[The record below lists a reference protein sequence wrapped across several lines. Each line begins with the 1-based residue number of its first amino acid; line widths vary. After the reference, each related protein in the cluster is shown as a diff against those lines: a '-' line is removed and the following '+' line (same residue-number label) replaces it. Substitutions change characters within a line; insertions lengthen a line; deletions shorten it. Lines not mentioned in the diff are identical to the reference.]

1 MYYIKENKLLLDH
14 FFYFSSDLMCVIGT
28 DGFCKHVN
36 PSFIK
41 LLGLNQETILKASFY
56 TFIHPDDREVSY
68 QRINSYVEGDM
79 YADNFENRFITNSGE
94 IKWLSWKL
102 ISFIEEGLIY
112 GIAHDITESKK
123 IKSEMDDHR
132 NKLLQIIDL
141 VPHPIFL
148 KDKIGKYTLVN
159 QAQANLFFTSKNDLL
174 GKDDSHFIKNPEELA
189 SILESDHIVLTEKKS
204 IALPEQIIT
213 HIDGKRRILH
223 TTKIPFLSNY
233 DGEMSILGI
242 SIDMTDIKNAENE
255 LRKINFE
262 LDSFVYH
269 SSHDL
274 RAPLCSLTGLL
285 NLIKLEKDPLLK
297 DKCVEE
303 AKKSIKR
310 LDGFISDLTDLS
322 RNSRLSIKPEKI
334 NFNKIIQST
343 FDHLKYMQ
351 SADKISV
358 KVDII
363 ENEPFYSDKKR
374 LKIIF
379 MNLISNA
386 IKYQSTEAS
395 IRPEIN
401 INLHINK
408 ENVIIK
414 IKDNGIGIEKDLQFK
429 IFEMFFRAS
438 ENSVGSGLGLYI
450 VKQILEKMNSTISLD
465 SEIGKGSEFRI
476 TIPNSINLNSY
487 SS

>member
-1 MYYIKENKLLLDH
+1 
-14 FFYFSSDLMCVIGT
+14 MCVIGT
-28 DGFCKHVN
+28 DGFSKHVN

-41 LLGLNQETILKASFY
+41 LLGLNQETILQTSFY
-56 TFIHPDDREVSY
+56 KFIHPDDREISF
-68 QRINSYVEGDM
+68 QRINGYIEGDM
-79 YADNFENRFITNSGE
+79 YSDNFENRLITNSGE
-94 IKWLSWKL
+94 TKWLSWKL

-132 NKLLQIIDL
+132 NKLLQIIEL

-148 KDKIGKYTLVN
+148 KDKNGKYTLVN
-159 QAQANLFFTSKNDLL
+159 QAQANLFYSTKNDLL
-174 GKDDSHFIKNPEELA
+174 GKDDSYFIKNNEELKC
-189 SILESDHIVLTEKKS
+189 IKESDSIILNEKHS

-213 HIDGKRRILH
+213 HFDGKKRILH

-242 SIDMTDIKNAENE
+242 SIDMTEIKNAEKE

-285 NLIKLEKDPLLK
+285 NLIQLEKDPDLK
-297 DKCVEE
+297 DKCVDE

-310 LDGFISDLTDLS
+310 LDVFISDLTDLS
-322 RNSRLSIKPEKI
+322 RNSRVSIIPEKI
-334 NFNKIIQST
+334 NFNKIIKST

-351 SADKISV
+351 SAEKISV
-358 KVDII
+358 TVDIV
-363 ENEPFYSDKKR
+363 ENSEVFYADKKR

-386 IKYQSTEAS
+386 IKYQTSMDS
-395 IRPEIN
+395 ISPEIRIGIVVN
-401 INLHINK
+401 REK
-408 ENVIIK
+408 VVIL
-414 IKDNGIGIEKDLQFK
+414 IKDNGIGIEEEYQTK

-438 ENSVGSGLGLYI
+438 EKSMGSGLGLYI
-450 VKQILEKMNSTISLD
+450 VKQILEKMNSTIELKSQ
-465 SEIGKGSEFRI
+465 INIGSEFTI
-476 TIPNSINLNSY
+476 TIPNMAEEVEEL
-487 SS
+487 